1 MEELV
6 LKAQKGDNKAFTD
19 LMLYIKDDL
28 SKVSRTRNLNEL
40 DRADA
45 LQETMI
51 EIYKSIKKL
60 KQPNKFKNWAI
71 KILVNKCNKIHKRKY
86 KKEISLEEYNIDNF
100 QTNSIT
106 NIEDDLGFNDIINV
120 LNSDEQLITFLYYS
134 EEYSAKEI
142 AKTMNM
148 NENTVYTHLHRA
160 RKKLKEKFDGGN
172 IYE

>member
-1 MEELV
+1 MKELV

-28 SKVSRTRNLNEL
+28 SKISRTRNLNEL

-71 KILVNKCNKIHKRKY
+71 KILINKCNKIHKMKY
-86 KKEISLEEYNIDNF
+86 RNEIPLEEYNFDNL
-100 QTNSIT
+100 QTNPIR
-106 NIEDDLGFNDIINV
+106 NIEDNFDFNDIINV

-142 AKTMNM
+142 AKTINM